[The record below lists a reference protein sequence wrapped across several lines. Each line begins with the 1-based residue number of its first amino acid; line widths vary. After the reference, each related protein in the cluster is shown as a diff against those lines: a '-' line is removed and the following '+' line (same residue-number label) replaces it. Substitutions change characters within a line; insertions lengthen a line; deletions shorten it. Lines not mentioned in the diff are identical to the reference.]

1 MCRTVP
7 HLESSR
13 EDKMALSRN
22 DEWERLLNL
31 MRRVRD
37 EVEGWDEWRKG
48 PEYIAASNEAKA
60 ARTNAES
67 QPSPVPK
74 VGNLSR

>member
-1 MCRTVP
+1 MPRP
-7 HLESSR
+7 KGSR
-13 EDKMALSRN
+13 ENRMALSRD

-48 PEYIAASNEAKA
+48 PEYIAAANEAKA
-60 ARTNAES
+60 ARTRAES
-67 QPSPVPK
+67 QTSPAPK
-74 VGNLSR
+74 AENLSR

>member
-1 MCRTVP
+1 
-7 HLESSR
+7 
-13 EDKMALSRN
+13 MALSRN

-48 PEYIAASNEAKA
+48 SEYITASNEAKA
-60 ARTNAES
+60 ARTRAES
-67 QPSPVPK
+67 QPSPAQK
-74 VGNLSR
+74 AENLSR